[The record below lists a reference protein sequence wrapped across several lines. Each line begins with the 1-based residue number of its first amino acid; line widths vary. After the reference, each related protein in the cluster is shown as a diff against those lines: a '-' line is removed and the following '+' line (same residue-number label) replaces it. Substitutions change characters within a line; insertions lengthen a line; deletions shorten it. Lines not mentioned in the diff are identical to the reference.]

1 MYVMSTS
8 EQYRN
13 VEAISCVMEQL
24 ADEGDFSVLDPG
36 HPWVLQNKQL
46 RARIL
51 EDRYRDVFIQDA
63 LETGHCFL
71 DAAGQLVFRT
81 NEPAA
86 SFVGLALEAYVVRCI
101 NDKMRLIGRR
111 ALQWCSLRSSQP
123 HDSFVD
129 KFFAIGTG
137 LTKTRVKHPFFYAP
151 QSGVDVIFLR
161 PAKKSVTPAVTH
173 QPLTLMGTD
182 VAAGIQIKAVQGNE
196 MEEIIRPM
204 LDNKYLNVLTL
215 LKRPDGKHTADYC
228 MDIIR
233 RLSVK
238 GKITELQRRH
248 LERGIC
254 RPEDIGFDQRE
265 IDWYREYTTAC
276 YEGRV
281 PSDDS
286 MLDALA
292 IEVKNYKYSEAGVLF
307 PGSELS

>member
-1 MYVMSTS
+1 MYVMSTG
-8 EQYRN
+8 EQSHN
-13 VEAISCVMEQL
+13 GEAISCVMEL
-24 ADEGDFSVLDPG
+24 LSDSGGFSVFDPG
-36 HPWVLQNKQL
+36 HPWVLQNTQL

-71 DAAGQLVFRT
+71 DAAGRLIFRT

-101 NDKMRLIGRR
+101 NDKKRLVGRM
-111 ALQWCSLRSSQP
+111 ALQWCSLRPSRP
-123 HDSFVD
+123 RDSFVD

-137 LTKTRVKHPFFYAP
+137 LTKTRVKLPFFYAP
-151 QSGVDVIFLR
+151 QSGVDVLFLC
-161 PAKKSVTPAVTH
+161 PAKKSVTPAVMH
-173 QPLTLMGTD
+173 QPLTLIGTD

-215 LKRPDGKHTADYC
+215 LKRPDGTHTADYC
-228 MDIIR
+228 MDTVR
-233 RLSVK
+233 RLFAK
-238 GKITELQRRH
+238 GKINEMQRRH

-254 RPEDIGFDQRE
+254 RPEDIGLDQRE
-265 IDWYREYTTAC
+265 IDWYREYATAC

-281 PSDDS
+281 PTDET

-307 PGSELS
+307 PGSELF